1 MYLTVKAAGP
11 HAGMISHLLA
21 KNPHNRYERN
31 EKGARVRLIYSA
43 FAEEKIEFT
52 IFATPDPIDL
62 VKGSPHSYDITQ
74 YINDREFVVSSL
86 FCSYIRP
93 ALGTALNGK
102 PKADYADWV
111 EHVFPLEVT
120 FGPVASNLPDAVI
133 ESLFTAL
140 GYEADI
146 ERGAAEYTFDLKS
159 RSSVRNIRVSG
170 QATLQQML
178 RQLFILMPVLD
189 DYKHY
194 YIGTEEIDKLQ
205 RYGEGWLQDHPQQ
218 ELIIKR
224 ALRFAPLIADYRKL
238 AGDNVQ
244 KAAVNLLDTNTTDTD
259 ANTLQQP
266 GNEQITTGITASQ
279 QGEADTLSSSA
290 DVQETAVPP
299 IRLNEL
305 RYQAIVDQVSSLPR
319 RRSVVDFGAGEGKL
333 SVRLAGIEGVEQ
345 VYAVEPSAYAGLRA
359 LERFGKLER
368 EGQQIVPRLVTGSLF
383 YRDDQWAGQDVI
395 ILCEVIEHINEHR
408 LPQVMATLLDE
419 YHPETLIMTTPNRE
433 YNAVYE
439 MEEQEIRHTDHR
451 FEWTR
456 AEWADHCQDWVS
468 GRPYE
473 VSLHGIGD
481 ISEIHGQP
489 TQMAVFR
496 RKGASSQ

>member
-43 FAEEKIEFT
+43 FAEDKIEFT

-62 VKGSPHSYDITQ
+62 VKGSPDSYDITQ

-111 EHVFPLEVT
+111 DYAFPLEVT
-120 FGPVASNLPDAVI
+120 FGPVASNLPDAVV

-140 GYEADI
+140 GYEVDI

-159 RSSVRNIRVSG
+159 RSSVRNIRVTG

-194 YIGTEEIDKLQ
+194 YIGAEEIDKLH
-205 RYGEGWLQDHPQQ
+205 RYGEGWLQHHPQQ

-224 ALRFAPLIADYRKL
+224 ALRFAPLITDYRKL
-238 AGDNVQ
+238 AGE
-244 KAAVNLLDTNTTDTD
+244 KAAAVDMLGTGTNTD
-259 ANTLQQP
+259 
-266 GNEQITTGITASQ
+266 ITAVQYPRHEQAISEINALQ
-279 QGEADTLSSSA
+279 SNIADTAASA
-290 DVQETAVPP
+290 VDNQKQTEPP
-299 IRLNEL
+299 VRLNEL
-305 RYQAIVDQVSSLPR
+305 RYQAIVEQVAGLLH

-333 SVRLAGIEGVEQ
+333 SVRLAGIAGVEQ
-345 VYAVEPSAYAGLRA
+345 VWAVEPSAYTGLRA
-359 LERFGKLER
+359 LERFGKLEQ
-368 EGQQIVPRLVTGSLF
+368 ENSSVVPRLVTGSLF

-408 LPQVMATLLDE
+408 LPQVMTTLLDE
-419 YHPETLIMTTPNRE
+419 YHPETLIITTPNRE
-433 YNAVYE
+433 YNAVYD
-439 MEEQEIRHTDHR
+439 MQEQEIRHTDHR

-456 AEWADHCQDWVS
+456 AELADHCREWVS

-473 VSLHGIGD
+473 VSLHGIGE
-481 ISEIHGQP
+481 ISDIHGQP
-489 TQMAVFR
+489 TQMAIFR
-496 RKGASSQ
+496 RKGESSQ